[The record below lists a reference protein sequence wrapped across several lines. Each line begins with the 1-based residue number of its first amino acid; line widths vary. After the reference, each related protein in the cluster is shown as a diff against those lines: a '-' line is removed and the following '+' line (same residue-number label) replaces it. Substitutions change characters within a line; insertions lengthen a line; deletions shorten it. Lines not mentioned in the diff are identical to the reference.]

1 MPKLTIEI
9 DAEQL
14 ARLLLPPPSRP
25 SIEAALD
32 DIAIRRK
39 VAHAARDLVESETT
53 PDPTITGRF
62 RGRIELSSEPADPS
76 KATIDL
82 RATALDDESVECPY
96 QLD

>member
-1 MPKLTIEI
+1 MIR
-9 DAEQL
+9 D
-14 ARLLLPPPSRP
+14 LLSTLW
-25 SIEAALD
+25 AALRLVSTR
-32 DIAIRRK
+32 AGRATLRM
-39 VAHAARDLVESETT
+39 ARDLVEGETT